1 MALGPIASAIHFP
14 KKNPLE
20 ILLKDTP
27 AEGEAGIDAPFLKET
42 MRAET
47 IKPPGWRLG
56 ARELETYRAE
66 GLVIPPFRFEGEWM
80 ERLRSGTERLVAENP
95 AIRPEA
101 LDTAHIVNNPN
112 SPVIGNT
119 ELLDFA
125 LDNPALELVEQLIGP
140 DIILW
145 NTHLFLK
152 PPGDGREVPWHQDGQ
167 YWPIRPLATCSLWI
181 ALDPVDE
188 ENGAMRYV
196 PGSHSGQI
204 YSHHTDNDPLLCLN
218 QVLDEGQL
226 PLRDAPFVKLG
237 PGGFSL
243 HDVYLVHG
251 SAANRSTRRR
261 SGFAIRYMPASS
273 LFDHGIR
280 RDELKADFSTRP
292 LWLAR
297 GENRAGN
304 DLRVGHGH

>member
-1 MALGPIASAIHFP
+1 MH
-14 KKNPLE
+14 
-20 ILLKDTP
+20 
-27 AEGEAGIDAPFLKET
+27 
-42 MRAET
+42 AET
-47 IKPPGWRLG
+47 RTPSAWRLG
-56 ARELETYRAE
+56 APELETYRRD
-66 GLVIPPFRFEGEWM
+66 GLVIPPFRFGEEWL
-80 ERLRSGTERLVAENP
+80 ERLRAGTERLVAENP
-95 AIRPEA
+95 GIRPEA
-101 LDTAHIVNNPN
+101 LDTAHIVNNPT
-112 SPVIGNT
+112 SPVTGNT

-125 LDNPALELVEQLIGP
+125 LGNPALDLVQQLIGP

-152 PPGDGREVPWHQDGQ
+152 PPGDGKEVPWHQDGQ

-181 ALDPVDE
+181 ALDSVGE

-196 PGSHSGQI
+196 PGSHSGRV
-204 YSHHTDNDPLLCLN
+204 YSHHTDNDERLCLN

-226 PLRDAPFVKLG
+226 PLHDAPLVILE
-237 PGGFSL
+237 PGEFSL

-251 SAANRSTRRR
+251 SAANRSARRR

-280 RDELKADFSTRP
+280 RGELKADFSRRP

-297 GENRAGN
+297 GKDRAGN
-304 DLRVGHGH
+304 DLRVGHGV

>member
-1 MALGPIASAIHFP
+1 
-14 KKNPLE
+14 
-20 ILLKDTP
+20 
-27 AEGEAGIDAPFLKET
+27 
-42 MRAET
+42 MRAEAVA
-47 IKPPGWRLG
+47 PSGWRLG
-56 ARELETYRAE
+56 ARELETYRGD
-66 GLVIPPFRFEGEWM
+66 GLVVPPFRFEGDWL

-95 AIRPEA
+95 DIRPEA
-101 LDTAHIVNNPN
+101 LDTAHIVNNPT

-125 LDNPALELVEQLIGP
+125 LGNPALELVQQLIGP

-152 PPGDGREVPWHQDGQ
+152 PPGDGKEVPWHQDGQ

-181 ALDPVDE
+181 ALDQVDE
-188 ENGAMRYV
+188 ENGALRYV
-196 PGSHSGQI
+196 PGSHSGRV
-204 YSHHTDNDPLLCLN
+204 YAHHTDNDERLSLN

-226 PLRDAPFVKLG
+226 PLQDAPLVKLG
-237 PGGFSL
+237 LGEFSL

-280 RDELKADFSTRP
+280 RGELKADFSQRP
-292 LWLAR
+292 LWLVR
-297 GENRAGN
+297 GRDRAGN
-304 DLRVGHGH
+304 DFQTGHGDGSGQHGKRPARSGEK